1 MTSSWG
7 GPLEFPNIQEIV
19 EIELMFELICMFV
32 YFSVFL
38 SSLQMIRKEETN
50 NKTGE
55 STKLLLYSSKTHVNS
70 NLLFYQFISNIQ
82 EIIDIEWLFEL
93 ICMFFVFLSSLQMIR
108 KRGNNSKTGESSKLL
123 LYYCAIVKYMCLF
136 FDQLTSYL
144 PNQVSRWPFIV
155 LESMVPLI
163 AWHSAQ
169 T

>member
-1 MTSSWG
+1 MW
-7 GPLEFPNIQEIV
+7 PV
-19 EIELMFELICMFV
+19 A
-32 YFSVFL
+32 YF
-38 SSLQMIRKEETN
+38 
-50 NKTGE
+50 
-55 STKLLLYSSKTHVNS
+55 
-70 NLLFYQFISNIQ
+70 FYQFISDIQ

-93 ICMFFVFLSSLQMIR
+93 ICMFFFVFLSSLQMIS

-123 LYYCAIVKYMCLF
+123 LDYCAIVKYMCLF

-144 PNQVSRWPFIV
+144 PNQVSKWPFIV